1 MILMNKK
8 NTGLIG
14 MLSLLLNLN
23 VASSQDNIWQNVNLL
38 AKSAGQVS
46 SSHVFDANDQLL
58 RTKLSR
64 APNEVRGISDIIS
77 LPMPDGSL
85 AKFNIVESPSMEDGL
100 ADEFPQIKSYKVYG
114 IDDPSAS
121 GRVDMS
127 PNGFHGM
134 LMTSQGRVFIDP
146 INYAANASR
155 YLSKFRTD
163 SYSDSGQPFQCGVH
177 SLPENDNKV
186 SNFSR
191 SAPLQ
196 KVSGSLTSYRIA
208 VSATSEYVNAVG
220 GTLDA
225 AMAEI
230 NTAINRVNQIYESD
244 LGIHLNLVS
253 NNSLIIEHSGAD
265 FGFTNNSGS
274 ALISENQSKIDS
286 TIGSQNYDIGHIFST
301 GGGGLARLGVVCTN
315 GSKAGGVTG
324 LTNPTGDTFYIDYV
338 AHEIGHQ
345 FSANHTFNGST
356 SACGSGNRNALTA
369 FEPGS
374 GSTIM
379 SYASI
384 CGNENITLNSDA
396 TFHAGSIAEMNSYVA
411 GGGSSCA
418 TYGVITPANSD
429 PSSVNAGAD
438 RTIPKNTPFR
448 LTASAVDTGDTLSY
462 QWDQMDAGTVATTSS
477 TIGTDQG
484 NNPLFRSYVPY
495 TTNTRDFTALS
506 TQLSGTTTM
515 NARGET
521 LPTTARTLNF
531 RVTVRDGRTG
541 QGTDDVAITVDSVS
555 GPFAITSQ
563 AVTEVII
570 APTVKSI
577 TWNIAGTTNAPVSCA
592 NVDIKLYTF
601 SADKSSYG
609 ITNLLLS
616 TPNDNAETVNIPDK
630 ANSQARFWVGCSD
643 NIFYDLSDA
652 DLNIT
657 STSGNSFPTTAFL
670 TDPTKSSSTELVT
683 ATTTAIGGG
692 GGGGAL
698 NILTLKFLFGL
709 LLITLIAAA
718 VRPLKAMRPL
728 DEVNTVP
735 E

>member
-1 MILMNKK
+1 
-8 NTGLIG
+8 
-14 MLSLLLNLN
+14 
-23 VASSQDNIWQNVNLL
+23 
-38 AKSAGQVS
+38 
-46 SSHVFDANDQLL
+46 
-58 RTKLSR
+58 LSR
-64 APNEVRGISDIIS
+64 APNEVRGTSDMIS

-85 AKFNIVESPSMEDGL
+85 AKFSIVESPSMEDGL

-127 PNGFHGM
+127 PNGFRGM

-146 INYAANASR
+146 INYAANPSR

-163 SYSDSGQPFQCGVH
+163 SNSDSVRNFQCGVH
-177 SLPENDNKV
+177 SLTENDNKV

-196 KVSGSLTSYRIA
+196 RVSGSLTSYRIA
-208 VSATSEYVNAVG
+208 VSATSEYVTAVG

-244 LGIHLNLVS
+244 LGVYLNLVS
-253 NNSLIIEHSGAD
+253 NNSSIIEHSGAD

-274 ALISENQSKIDS
+274 ALINENQSKVDS

-324 LTNPTGDTFYIDYV
+324 LTNPTGNTFYIDYV

-379 SYASI
+379 AYASI
-384 CGNENITLNSDA
+384 CGDENITLSSDA

-438 RTIPKNTPFR
+438 RAIPKNTPFR

-477 TIGTDQG
+477 SIGTDQG

-541 QGTDDVAITVDSVS
+541 QGTDDVAITIDSVS

-570 APTVKSI
+570 APTVKSV

-601 SADKSSYG
+601 SADKSTYG
-609 ITNLLLS
+609 ITDLLLS

-630 ANSQARFWVGCSD
+630 ANSQARLWVGCSD

-657 STSGNSFPTTAFL
+657 STSGNSYPTTDFL
-670 TDPTKSSSTELVT
+670 TDPAKSSSTELVT
-683 ATTTAIGGG
+683 ATTTASG

-698 NILTLKFLFGL
+698 NALTLKLLFGL
-709 LLITLIAAA
+709 LLISLIAAA
-718 VRPLKAMRPL
+718 VRSLKVIKPL
-728 DEVNTVP
+728 DQVNTVTV
-735 E
+735 